1 MCYNCRYET
10 KLQVQ
15 KRGVCS
21 AYLASIADAAAAAG
35 AGPAAGAAPP
45 RLLPIWLSDG
55 SLKPP
60 ADPRVPM
67 ILVGPGTGI
76 APFRSFLEDRQ
87 QQRKQ
92 AAAQSQGQAPHGDV
106 QLFFGCRNQAADFY
120 FAEQWETMLS
130 DGTLTGLHTAFSRD
144 GASKVYVQQR
154 IKDAGAV
161 LWPLLVGDGEERPP
175 AMVYVAGNAVR
186 ARASSSP
193 CLCVCVCVCSAP
205 LVPPRLTDSVRAFA
219 CWLCLQTNMPAAVR
233 RAFVSVVMTHGGL
246 ADAAAESFVR
256 AMEKAR
262 RYQTETWA

>member
-1 MCYNCRYET
+1 
-10 KLQVQ
+10 
-15 KRGVCS
+15 
-21 AYLASIADAAAAAG
+21 
-35 AGPAAGAAPP
+35 
-45 RLLPIWLSDG
+45 
-55 SLKPP
+55 
-60 ADPRVPM
+60 M

-193 CLCVCVCVCSAP
+193 CLCVCVCVC
-205 LVPPRLTDSVRAFA
+205 V
-219 CWLCLQTNMPAAVR
+219 LCAAR
-233 RAFVSVVMTHGGL
+233 STPSDR
-246 ADAAAESFVR
+246 
-256 AMEKAR
+256 
-262 RYQTETWA
+262 